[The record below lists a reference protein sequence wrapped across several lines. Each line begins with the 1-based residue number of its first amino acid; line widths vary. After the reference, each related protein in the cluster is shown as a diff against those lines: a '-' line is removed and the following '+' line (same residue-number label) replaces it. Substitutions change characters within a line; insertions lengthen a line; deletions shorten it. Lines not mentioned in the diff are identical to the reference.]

1 MNKPI
6 CSPAEC
12 TACNVCANVCPRHC
26 IRIHSD
32 KTELCAFKDDE
43 ICIGCGLCEKVCPTL
58 NKTSGSE
65 PQKAYAAWAKESE
78 RHRNSASGGIATE
91 IYSYG
96 LSQGWGI
103 AGVGFNDTLDAVY
116 KLSTDAEDIALF
128 QNSKYVYSA
137 PADIYSQIRAFVGG
151 GNRVVFIGLP
161 CHVAAI
167 SSFAEKYKF
176 RNQLYLVD
184 LACHGTPSPVLFKQ
198 HIKVLQDKLKKS
210 ITKCFFRDPAYGTG
224 KHIFTLYHKDIQLL
238 RSKISEELY
247 CYGYHHALIYRECC
261 YGCKYATR
269 KRLGDLTLSD
279 YSGLGSVSPY
289 RGSRTEVSCILVN
302 TPRGEQLLGF
312 LKSLELHER
321 PLDEPIKHERV
332 FNHPFRKK
340 PEVDIFKTSYANKQD
355 FDNSIAPI
363 VARLLHSDKKRARD
377 PRLILRR
384 FLDWI
389 CPYRVKVFIKSLVS
403 R

>member
-78 RHRNSASGGIATE
+78 RHRNSASGGIASE

-151 GNRVVFIGLP
+151 GVIVSFSSD
-161 CHVAAI
+161 CHATWRQ
-167 SSFAEKYKF
+167 FHPLR
-176 RNQLYLVD
+176 RNINS
-184 LACHGTPSPVLFKQ
+184 GTNCTLWIWPVM
-198 HIKVLQDKLKKS
+198 
-210 ITKCFFRDPAYGTG
+210 G
-224 KHIFTLYHKDIQLL
+224 
-238 RSKISEELY
+238 
-247 CYGYHHALIYRECC
+247 
-261 YGCKYATR
+261 
-269 KRLGDLTLSD
+269 
-279 YSGLGSVSPY
+279 
-289 RGSRTEVSCILVN
+289 
-302 TPRGEQLLGF
+302 
-312 LKSLELHER
+312 
-321 PLDEPIKHERV
+321 
-332 FNHPFRKK
+332 
-340 PEVDIFKTSYANKQD
+340 
-355 FDNSIAPI
+355 
-363 VARLLHSDKKRARD
+363 RLLLSCSNNTSKFCKTN
-377 PRLILRR
+377 
-384 FLDWI
+384 
-389 CPYRVKVFIKSLVS
+389 
-403 R
+403 